1 MKSKAA
7 FVLVLIGVILG
18 FLGSLWGIG
27 SYFLY
32 KNIDDTGLLQLM
44 GASGIF
50 KNILILSLV
59 GSIIGIVLSIILIF
73 YLVKIAK
80 EPSRMDFIIVTIL
93 GALGT
98 FLGMGLGGI
107 LVLIGGIIGIVKAN
121 N

>member
-18 FLGSLWGIG
+18 FIGSLWGIG

-32 KNIDDTGLLQLM
+32 KNIDNAGLLQM
-44 GASGIF
+44 IGVSGVF
-50 KNILILSLV
+50 NNLLILSLI
-59 GSIIGIVLSIILIF
+59 GSVIGVILSIILIF
-73 YLVKIAK
+73 YLVKISK
-80 EPSRMDFIIVTIL
+80 GPSKTDFIVITVL
-93 GALGT
+93 GALGI

-107 LVLIGGIIGIVKAN
+107 LVLIGGIVGIVKSN